1 MATRLLRSISLIP
14 KQSIISRAQVR
25 AGSRLPIQPTHFV
38 NFQKQTFATARPPS
52 TNGERTINIPR
63 IPLLLIGIGFACLGV
78 GLYEYFTS
86 DIQKYPPPIRQAL
99 RKALYFSQDDRDTKL
114 ALQYFRQALELGIE
128 SPEMERDGA
137 PLTGIMIQ
145 LGVLL
150 ETLGRLPEARQTLT
164 LALRHLVGFEND
176 RESVKDKRPDSD
188 VFNGDLSSLPTQTQK
203 KIVGIAQKLGDIAAK
218 CRLDDEAE
226 KWYTWSVEHL
236 LRISSRPKSEYNDTE
251 EVIFDKD
258 HMPAWL
264 TKAELGG
271 ALEALGTFY
280 ATHGNYVFAIQLYLQ
295 ALNMAGLKTC
305 HTSVLMNNL
314 AEAYAAM
321 GRFEE
326 AKQWG
331 QKGLDHA
338 QNPNTRKLNDD
349 GEECDATCGTLL
361 YNMGMLF
368 EQTGDKAKASQFYK
382 HAGLHGRKFKLDE
395 CVQESDR
402 ALRRIEFEQ
411 RHPATFD

>member
-1 MATRLLRSISLIP
+1 MANRLLSKVSLIP
-14 KQSIISRAQVR
+14 KQAFLGRFQPRA
-25 AGSRLPIQPTHFV
+25 SSKLPIKPTCFV
-38 NFQKQTFATARPPS
+38 KFQNQAFATARPQSSP
-52 TNGERTINIPR
+52 NGERTINIPR

-176 RESVKDKRPDSD
+176 RESKDKKPDSEI
-188 VFNGDLSSLPTQTQK
+188 FNVDLSSLPTQTQK
-203 KIVGIAQKLGDIAAK
+203 KVVGIAQKLGDIAAK
-218 CRLDDEAE
+218 CRLDDDAE

-271 ALEALGTFY
+271 ALEALGSFY
-280 ATHGNYVFAIQLYLQ
+280 AAHDKYVFAIQLYLQ

-305 HTSVLMNNL
+305 HTAVLMNNL

-331 QKGLDHA
+331 QKGLDLS
-338 QNPNTRKLNDD
+338 QNPNTRKQNDD
-349 GEECDATCGTLL
+349 GDKCDSACGTLL

-368 EQTGDKAKASQFYK
+368 EVGYHTNKTRLY
-382 HAGLHGRKFKLDE
+382 
-395 CVQESDR
+395 
-402 ALRRIEFEQ
+402 
-411 RHPATFD
+411 